1 MSQSLRAKKIE
12 HGMENANSQEILIV
26 DDTTENLHLLTAILV
41 DYGYR
46 VRSASSGRSALLL
59 AGAASPDLILLDVRM
74 PEMNGYEV
82 CRQLKSA
89 EPTRGIP
96 LIFISI
102 LDETDDKVK
111 GFDAGGVDYITKP
124 FQPREVLARV
134 RTHLDLRRLQLRME
148 ELVRQRTAE
157 LESSNELLRKSQ
169 ERFRNLVETTSD
181 WIWEVDANALYT
193 YVSPR
198 IRDILGY
205 SPEEVLGK
213 TPFDFMPPK
222 EAERVSGIFGTVVA
236 LQKPFNELVNTN
248 LHKDGRLLV
257 LETSGVP
264 FFDKDGNF
272 LGYRGVDRDI
282 TQRRR
287 AEEALRVSEEKYR
300 GIFENSGTA
309 LIFVEEDTTISMCN
323 TEFEKLTGYSRVEV
337 DGKKSWMEFVAKRDD
352 LIRMKDYH
360 HQRRVDPWAAPQF
373 YESQLIDREGNLKD
387 IVVSVTVIPGM
398 KQSLA
403 VLQDISQRKRA
414 EDALRRRET
423 ELEAK
428 SNNLEQLNA
437 ALTVLLDRR
446 EQDKNEFE
454 GKVLSSIKEQVM
466 PYVELLK
473 RNHLE
478 SEQMKYVDIIECNI
492 KNLMSQFSLRL
503 SSVYRD
509 LTEKEILVANLV
521 RDGKSSK
528 DMADTLNV
536 TYRAIE
542 ARRHNIRKK
551 LGLQKGKNLRA
562 YLLTLP

>member
-1 MSQSLRAKKIE
+1 
-12 HGMENANSQEILIV
+12 MEKANSQEILIV
-26 DDTTENLHLLTAILV
+26 DDTPENLHLLTAILA
-41 DYGYR
+41 DHGYR
-46 VRSASSGRSALLL
+46 VRSASSGQAALLSVG
-59 AGAASPDLILLDVRM
+59 AGAPDLILLDVRM
-74 PEMNGYEV
+74 PEMDGYEV

-96 LIFISI
+96 VIFVSI

-157 LESSNELLRKSQ
+157 LEDSNELLRKSE
-169 ERFRNLVETTSD
+169 ERLRNLVETTSD
-181 WIWEVDANALYT
+181 WIWEVDANAVYT

-213 TPFDFMPPK
+213 TPFDFMSPK
-222 EAERVSGIFGTVVA
+222 EAKRVSGLFDPIA
-236 LQKPFNELVNTN
+236 ASQKPISEIVNTN
-248 LHKDGRLLV
+248 LHKDGRLVV

-264 FFDKDGNF
+264 FFDKDGIF

-282 TQRRR
+282 TLRRR
-287 AEEALRVSEEKYR
+287 AEEALRESEEKYR
-300 GIFENSGTA
+300 GIFENCGTA

-323 TEFEKLTGYSRVEV
+323 MEFEKLTGYSRAEV
-337 DGKKSWMEFVAKRDD
+337 DGKKSWMDFVAKQDD

-360 HQRRVDPWAAPQF
+360 RLRRVDPRAAPQF
-373 YESQLIDREGNLKD
+373 YESQCIDREGNLKD
-387 IVVSVTVIPGM
+387 VVVSVTVIPGM

-403 VLQDISQRKRA
+403 VLQDISQRKRS
-414 EDALRRRET
+414 EEALRRRET
-423 ELEAK
+423 ELKVK

-466 PYVELLK
+466 PYMDLLK

-478 SEQMKYVDIIECNI
+478 SEQIKYVDIIGRNI
-492 KNLMSQFSLRL
+492 KNIVSQFSLRL
-503 SSVYRD
+503 SSVYKD
-509 LTEKEILVANLV
+509 LTEKEILVANLI
-521 RDGKSSK
+521 RDGKTSK
-528 DMADTLNV
+528 DMADILNV

-551 LGLQKGKNLRA
+551 LGLQKSKNLRA
-562 YLLTLP
+562 YLLALS